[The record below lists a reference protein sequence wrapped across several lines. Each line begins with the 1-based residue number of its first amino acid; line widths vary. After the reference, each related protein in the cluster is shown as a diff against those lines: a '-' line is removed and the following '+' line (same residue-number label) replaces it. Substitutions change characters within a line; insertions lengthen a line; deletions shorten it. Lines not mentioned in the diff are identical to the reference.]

1 MISREE
7 AELIHPGLA
16 LLVDLRDADWVF
28 IHRQDDQGVDQID
41 AFRTWPNN
49 YLDAISVRSATD
61 ANGLRT
67 ITDEHGIVWSRAG
80 TLDDV
85 VHGLLELP
93 TPGARNAPRL
103 VVARAPRLWTP
114 GGGAA

>member
-1 MISREE
+1 MISRAE

-16 LLVDLRDADWVF
+16 LLVDLRDASWSF
-28 IHRQDDQGVDQID
+28 IHRHTDQGVQQID
-41 AFRTWPNN
+41 AFRAWPNN

-67 ITDEHGIVWSRAG
+67 ITDEQGIVWQRTG
-80 TLDDV
+80 TLNDV
-85 VHGLLELP
+85 VYGLLELP
-93 TPGARNAPRL
+93 EPGTRTAPHL

-114 GGGAA
+114 GGAA